1 MSLLNSKSKLKFI
14 LIFLVYFFSFN
25 VAAQNH
31 QEEETHC
38 HIIDNSTDKYGGT
51 ILRSTIEQI
60 NVNNFSELSAR
71 NSYVINSETEVSS
84 FVKAYGF
91 DVWLVNKTTNNSITI
106 ETYPETVGSGN
117 QSVTLGT
124 PVMHIIKPDGTYL
137 VENYAN
143 HTPSNPTGNFYVIPA
158 NSPNGTYKIEIG
170 VYLNDSGGYRL
181 KCLSDGSY
189 LSLSA
194 DTSISDYSESHI
206 FKETTG
212 TDWTDTKSESFSI
225 GDEVHE
231 WTLPLL
237 EGENLIIDLYNVA
250 PFVMDSE
257 GEQWDTMDTKL
268 YLLDSN
274 DNLVASNDDGGNSK
288 NARIYYTVPSDG
300 NYKVIATNYGRFDD
314 FWSVDQNLQ
323 DNDWNLGSTGL
334 TYYDLKIESSSTLS
348 FTFDEFA
355 LNNPAAIKINAI
367 LITDDETL
375 TNLPVSTSHVQTLIS
390 NLNTAYYELYDVAN
404 WPGFE
409 LAGITKYYDPDYA
422 TTSAPHNVLAEVGSG
437 PAAKQNYLNLIFTE
451 IDGNLTGIIGTT
463 YLYNN
468 VTAAN
473 GASIVLDDVSGNS
486 GVLIHE
492 VGHIIGINHIAGTW
506 PPAKYT
512 LSLQSNSMGYL
523 TNYIS
528 RAENSYM
535 SNWTSSPVY
544 YSPDLSIYLT
554 AQPASLNTPSYGDLF
569 SEGFRSWLITNEYI
583 DSNAANTSY
592 EGNDT
597 STNASN
603 NWTNIQTITSA
614 DNSVFSNIASSKNPS
629 NNHAAYVTLNTGNSK
644 LSYGFRQTDNTWSHN
659 SYTANSGRSNVDM
672 NSDGD
677 AIIIFEPWYS
687 TTLTAIYKDHGQDE
701 WSSPETIA
709 VAEIHAMRS
718 NFKINNNGD
727 VAVVWLE
734 SDNNG
739 KRYIKFNERINGSWV
754 GETIISDSDFDKELP
769 SIAYNDNRDVAISW
783 QNWNMNNEGRYDVV
797 GAFRNG
803 TSQLWGA
810 LETYSDTNNH
820 AGFSQVAINSS
831 GDAIFYWRQATGN
844 FVANEAE
851 NTVGVLKTRYRNY
864 DGSLEQIVNVSPN
877 GEDSFNASKE
887 LTEPRIVFEGD
898 HAAVTWWG
906 INGNHNVIYAAT
918 MVDKTTW
925 NSTALTTNGKS
936 ADLPSISMDSNGFI
950 AVAWQRTDGTYQ
962 RVQSKFYNPTTSSWS
977 SVMTL
982 SSSDANAIHS
992 DITVDGN
999 SNATASW
1006 VLWNNSLGKYMPQIK
1021 QYSPV
1026 VITLLGDNPVTL
1038 EVGSIYNEPSATAV
1052 NENNEDVS
1060 DNIVISGIVDNS
1072 IVGTYTL
1079 TYDATDSENNV
1090 ALSVIRTV
1098 NVVDTTAP
1106 IITLLGD
1113 LTVTIQEGSTYT
1125 DAGATAEDNYDGVL
1139 TSSIVSNN
1147 SVDAS
1152 TVGSYLVT
1160 YNVTDANGNT
1170 ATQVTRTVIVEQI
1183 CVSSESFETFP
1194 PNDWIIVNS
1203 DVGINDIVQSDYWS
1217 DDGSYS
1223 LRFSSYYGTPTQNQ
1237 YLISPQLVTT
1247 ETDRYMKFYPY
1258 ASTSQQ
1264 SYRVGWSSTGTDI
1277 DNDFTWGEVQ
1287 TAYDYTPLFE
1297 KTDLPVGTKYIIVEH
1312 IFDTW
1317 GGKMYIDS
1325 FCLPSLFTESNTVT
1339 WSGAT
1344 NNDWDTSTNWSDGV
1358 TPTLLDDVIIPD
1370 DLTNYPTS
1378 SAPVSVNSVT
1388 MASGSSLIA
1397 QSSFSGNITYNRSLE
1412 NTNWYLISSPVVGQD
1427 IDTFVSTEGLASGLD
1442 NNIGLSDYN
1451 NSTPGWTYYQ
1461 NGQTSTGNFN
1471 LGDGRAIMLTA
1482 AEDISFTGTIDVND
1496 SGVDIAL
1503 TSNVNGLN
1511 LIGNPYPSYIPVN
1524 INANSTNNILDIN
1537 STSLQQSTIWLWNQ
1551 STGTYDIV
1559 NHTSSIKYIAPG
1571 QGFFVSSNGNNSF
1584 YFFESMQSHQATDSF
1599 QREVPSTRPEINLT
1613 MTNGTATRDTD
1624 IFYIRGTT
1632 SGWDNG
1638 YDSSIFAGTSNEFM
1652 IYTHLVSGSEG
1663 ESLGIQSLPDTNYEN
1678 MVIPV
1683 GVNAVSGTEITIS
1696 ATEVN
1701 FPAGMNL
1708 YLEDKE
1714 EESFTMLDTNSTYTT
1729 TLTNDEN
1736 GIGRFYLYTNTSSL
1750 STVPLSINQHQ
1761 SIYIS
1766 SRKNLRLVGVQN
1778 GTATIQMYT
1787 ILGKEMLSTTFEG
1800 QGVNDINLP
1809 ILSSGVYIVQL
1820 ITKKGMTHKKINVE

>member
-1 MSLLNSKSKLKFI
+1 MSNKMSELFYKYITHTL
-14 LIFLVYFFSFN
+14 LIFFLFSLSFRI
-25 VAAQNH
+25 AAQNH
-31 QEEETHC
+31 HEETHC
-38 HIIDNSTDKYGGT
+38 QIIDNSTDKYGGI
-51 ILRSTIEQI
+51 ILSTTPHQ
-60 NVNNFSELSAR
+60 NNTTNISERLSIH
-71 NSYVINSETEVSS
+71 SYSDNSETEVSS
-84 FVKAYGF
+84 FLKEYGF
-91 DVWLVNKTTNNSITI
+91 NTWLVNKTTNNSITI
-106 ETYPETVGSGN
+106 ETYPETVGSGS
-117 QSVTLGT
+117 QSITLGS

-170 VYLNDSGGYRL
+170 VYLNDKGGYRL

-194 DTSISDYSESHI
+194 DTSIADYSESHV
-206 FKETTG
+206 FKETAG

-237 EGENLIIDLYNVA
+237 EGENLIIDLYNVP

-300 NYKVIATNYGRFDD
+300 NYKVIATNYGRFGS
-314 FWSVDQNLQ
+314 FWSVAQNLQ

-348 FTFDEFA
+348 FTFDEMA

-367 LITDDETL
+367 LITDDATL

-451 IDGNLTGIIGTT
+451 IDGNQTGIVGTT

-492 VGHIIGINHIAGTW
+492 VGHIIGMNHIAGTW
-506 PPAKYT
+506 PPAKHT

-544 YSPDLSIYLT
+544 YSPYLSIYLT

-583 DSNAANTSY
+583 DSNAASTSY

-597 STNASN
+597 STNTSN

-629 NNHAAYVTLNTGNSK
+629 NSHAAYVTLNTGNSK
-644 LSYGFRQTDNTWSHN
+644 LSYGFRETDNTWSHN
-659 SYTANSGRSNVDM
+659 SYTAGSGRSNVDM
-672 NSDGD
+672 NSHGD

-687 TTLTAIYKDHGQDE
+687 TTLTAIYKDHDQDE
-701 WSSPETIA
+701 WSTPETIA
-709 VAEIHAMRS
+709 VAERHAMRS

-734 SDNNG
+734 SDNNDN
-739 KRYIKFNERINGSWV
+739 RYIKFNERINGAWV
-754 GETIISDSDFDKELP
+754 GETIVSDSDFKKELP

-803 TSQLWGA
+803 TTQLWGA

-831 GDAIFYWRQATGN
+831 GDAIFYWRQAVGN

-851 NTVGVLKTRYRNY
+851 NTVGTLKTRYRNY
-864 DGSLEQIVNVSPN
+864 DGSLEQIVNVSPD
-877 GEDSFNASKE
+877 GEDSFNASTE
-887 LTEPRIVFEGD
+887 ITEPRIVFEGD

-925 NSTALTTNGKS
+925 NSTALTSNGKS

-982 SSSDANAIHS
+982 SSADANAIHS
-992 DITVDGN
+992 DIAVDGN

-1006 VLWNNSLGKYMPQIK
+1006 VLWNNSKGKYIPQIK

-1026 VITLLGDNPVTL
+1026 VITLLGDNPITL
-1038 EVGSIYNEPSATAV
+1038 EVGSPYNEPGATAI

-1060 DNIVISGIVDNS
+1060 DNIVISGTVDHS
-1072 IVGTYTL
+1072 TVATYTL
-1079 TYDATDSENNV
+1079 TYDAKDAENND

-1098 NVVDTTAP
+1098 NIVDTTAP
-1106 IITLLGD
+1106 IITLLGEES
-1113 LTVTIQEGSTYT
+1113 VSIEVGSSYT
-1125 DAGATAEDNYDGVL
+1125 DAGATAEDNYDGDL
-1139 TSSIVSNN
+1139 TSNIVTNN
-1147 SVDAS
+1147 SVDTA
-1152 TVGSYLVT
+1152 TAGNYLVT

-1170 ATQVTRTVIVEQI
+1170 ATEVHRTVTVEEI

-1194 PNDWIIVNS
+1194 PNGWTIVNS
-1203 DVGINDIVQSDYWS
+1203 DVGINDIEQSDYWS
-1217 DDGSYS
+1217 DDGAYS
-1223 LRFSSYYGTPTQNQ
+1223 LMFSSYRGTPTKNQ
-1237 YLISPQLVTT
+1237 YLISPQLATS

-1258 ASTSQQ
+1258 ANIRQQ

-1277 DNDFTWGEVQ
+1277 DHDFTWGAVQ

-1297 KTDLPVGTKYIIVEH
+1297 KSDLPIGTKYIAIEY
-1312 IFDTW
+1312 IIDTW
-1317 GGKMYIDS
+1317 GGKMYVDS
-1325 FCLPSLFTESNTVT
+1325 FCLPSLFTENRTVT
-1339 WSGAT
+1339 WSGET
-1344 NNDWDTSTNWSDGV
+1344 NNDWDTVTNWSDGE
-1358 TPTLLDDVIIPD
+1358 TPTSLDDVVIPNN
-1370 DLTNYPTS
+1370 LTNYPVSSTS
-1378 SAPVSVNSVT
+1378 VSINSAT

-1397 QSSFSGNITYNRSLE
+1397 QSSFSGNVTYNRSLA
-1412 NTNWYLISSPVVGQD
+1412 TDNWYLVSSPVAGETYDDAYVTANG
-1427 IDTFVSTEGLASGLD
+1427 IDSWTES
-1442 NNIGLSDYN
+1442 N
-1451 NSTPGWTYYQ
+1451 
-1461 NGQTSTGNFN
+1461 
-1471 LGDGRAIMLTA
+1471 RAIALYTTSNNTWNYMQAGANA
-1482 AEDISFTGTIDVND
+1482 ATFTNGTGYSVKRSSSGDVSFTGTMNTDD
-1496 SGVDIAL
+1496 AGVDIVL
-1503 TSNVNGLN
+1503 SNAGQRFN
-1511 LIGNPYPSYIPVN
+1511 LLGNPY
-1524 INANSTNNILDIN
+1524 
-1537 STSLQQSTIWLWNQ
+1537 TSHIASATFLNDQAAISETKTLWIWNQ
-1551 STGTYDIV
+1551 ALGASGAYDVKTIADAMV
-1559 NHTSSIKYIAPG
+1559 IAPA
-1571 QGFFVSSNGNNSF
+1571 QGFFVKANAAGGTFNFAKSNQASNGSTF
-1584 YFFESMQSHQATDSF
+1584 QSA
-1599 QREVPSTRPEINLT
+1599 EARPEIYLT
-1613 MTNGTATRDTD
+1613 LSNHVDSREARVYYIEDMTTGFDV
-1624 IFYIRGTT
+1624 
-1632 SGWDNG
+1632 G
-1638 YDSSIFAGTSNEFM
+1638 YEGELFDGVSNSFA
-1652 IYTHLVSGSEG
+1652 IYTHLIEGSEG
-1663 ESLGIQSLPDTNYEN
+1663 QNYQVQSLPNNDFEN
-1678 MVIPV
+1678 MIVPV
-1683 GVNAVSGTEITIS
+1683 GINAESGTSITIEAS
-1696 ATEVN
+1696 KN
-1701 FPAGMNL
+1701 NL
-1708 YLEDKE
+1708 PLGVKMYLEDKQDN
-1714 EESFTMLDTNSTYTT
+1714 SFTLLDANANFST
-1729 TLTNDEN
+1729 TLEN
-1736 GIGRFYLYTNTSSL
+1736 NLSGIGRFYLHTSSVALSADDLAINYNISIYKSSSDNLRIVGIRNGTTNLQMFDMLGKVLLNTSFEGNGINDIKL
-1750 STVPLSINQHQ
+1750 NYIPEGIYVVKLISING
-1761 SIYIS
+1761 I
-1766 SRKNLRLVGVQN
+1766 
-1778 GTATIQMYT
+1778 
-1787 ILGKEMLSTTFEG
+1787 
-1800 QGVNDINLP
+1800 IN
-1809 ILSSGVYIVQL
+1809 
-1820 ITKKGMTHKKINVE
+1820 KKIIIK